1 MVVDTSVCSLFSAR
15 WPIRDGDWGRVSD
28 FVPHRE
34 AAAYGPRL
42 GGRGDDALVRDV
54 DFFQPFE

>member
-1 MVVDTSVCSLFSAR
+1 MVVDTSVCSLFSAVG
-15 WPIRDGDWGRVSD
+15 PSETVIAGRVSD